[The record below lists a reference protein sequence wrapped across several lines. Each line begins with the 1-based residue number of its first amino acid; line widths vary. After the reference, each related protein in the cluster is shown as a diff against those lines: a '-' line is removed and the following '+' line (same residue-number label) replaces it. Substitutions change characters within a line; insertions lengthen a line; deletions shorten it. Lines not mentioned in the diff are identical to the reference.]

1 MNNTTDE
8 KEVPEWLLARR
19 ERVAEALRQAHRKA
33 SMLFGYM
40 WDQWSDEGSEGIDLK
55 PNDS

>member
-8 KEVPEWLLARR
+8 KEVPEWLLARM

-40 WDQWSDEGSEGIDLK
+40 WDQWSD
-55 PNDS
+55 